1 MKVLQSWLAEYL
13 DLPAA
18 GLLETGV
25 SEQIAEHLT
34 SLGLAVEEMIGVG
47 HTVDGVITAKVL
59 RTESHVDAAK
69 VHRVFVDAGDGVERH
84 VWCGAFNMSVGDV
97 VPLATLGTEMPDGR
111 RIERRGILGIDSEGM
126 LCSASE
132 LGLGTDHSGI
142 MLLDPSTPLGV
153 PYGEALGVRPDVI
166 FDLDLTRNRPDCW
179 GYVGVAR
186 DLAARL
192 GVEFRPPRTARALP
206 ASDPARAGVSVE
218 IRDPERCGRFLAI
231 VISGITVG
239 PSAPWMAQRLTA
251 AGMRPINNVVD
262 VSNYVM
268 LELNQPNHA
277 YDLHHLGGSGFII
290 RTATE
295 GERLTTLD
303 GVERSVTP
311 ADLLICDAMN
321 TPVGIAGIMGGLDSE
336 ISDSTTSIALEM
348 AWFQAGPI
356 LASATR
362 LGLRSE
368 ASARFE
374 RGVDPWGIDLAVNR
388 FIDLLA
394 ETCPGLEVQ
403 SAVSDIHT
411 PILPAAQREVL
422 VRIDRVNGLL
432 GTALDID
439 MVRSLLVPIG
449 FACQIETAPSDST
462 GGVLSAKV
470 PSWRPDCEG
479 EVDLIEEVARHHGYH
494 RIAKA
499 VPLSPVHGHL
509 SVAQT
514 RRRHLR
520 QVLLGLGISEAMP
533 NPFLGP
539 ETAAAAGVTLPMMR
553 ITNPLV
559 SDESVLRTS
568 LRPGLLR
575 AIAFNESHRRDGA
588 HLYEIGHVY
597 PAGTS
602 ELPDETEML
611 CVVLAGSQ
619 APAAVALW
627 REVSAALGI
636 GARLD
641 HDNPP
646 SGMHRT
652 RSASLVAGKSR
663 IGAIGEI
670 DPAVTEASNISER
683 VAVLELDLSAV
694 LETAPTPAKWAPVS
708 RAPSSDLDLAF
719 VLAEEVPA
727 QRIDRAIRQGAGSMV
742 VSVTLFDVFRGGSLE
757 TGTRSLAYRVRL
769 QAPDRTLTEADI
781 SKRRAAIIAAVA
793 KAGGVLRS

>member
-1 MKVLQSWLAEYL
+1 MKLLQSWLVEYL
-13 DLPAA
+13 DLPEA
-18 GLLETGV
+18 GLFET
-25 SEQIAEHLT
+25 SASDQIAEHLT
-34 SLGLAVEEMIGVG
+34 SLGLAVEEMIIVG
-47 HTVDGVITAKVL
+47 HSVDGVITAKVL
-59 RTESHVDAAK
+59 RTESHPDAAK
-69 VHRVFVDAGDGVERH
+69 VHRVYVDAGDGVERH

-97 VPLATLGTEMPDGR
+97 VPLATLGTQMPDGR

-132 LGLGTDHSGI
+132 LGLGADHSGI

-153 PYGEALGVRPDVI
+153 PYGEALGIQPDVI

-186 DLAARL
+186 DLAPRL
-192 GVEFRPPRTARALP
+192 GVEFRPPGTARALP

-218 IRDPERCGRFLAI
+218 IRNPEHCGRFLAI
-231 VISGITVG
+231 VISGIRVG

-277 YDLHHLGGSGFII
+277 YDLQHLGGSGFII
-290 RTATE
+290 RTASE
-295 GERLTTLD
+295 GECLTTLD
-303 GVERSVTP
+303 GAERTVSP
-311 ADLLICDAMN
+311 KDLLICDATN
-321 TPVGIAGIMGGLDSE
+321 TPVGIAGIMGGVDSE
-336 ISDSTTSIALEM
+336 ISDTTTSIALEM
-348 AWFQAGPI
+348 AWFPGGPI
-356 LASATR
+356 LASSTR

-374 RGVDPWGIDLAVNR
+374 RGVDPHGIDLAVNR
-388 FIDLLA
+388 FVDLLA
-394 ETCPGLEVQ
+394 ETCADLDVQ
-403 SAVSDIHT
+403 AAVNDARTSELPSAE
-411 PILPAAQREVL
+411 REVS
-422 VRIDRVNGLL
+422 VRIDRVNGVL

-439 MVRSLLVPIG
+439 QVQSLLEPIG
-449 FACQIETAPSDST
+449 FSCQVESTSGDDS
-462 GGVLSAKV
+462 GGVIAVKV
-470 PSWRPDCEG
+470 PSWRPDCDG
-479 EVDLIEEVARHHGYH
+479 EVDLIEEVARHYGYH

-539 ETAAAAGVTLPMMR
+539 ETAAAAGVNLPMMR

-575 AIAFNESHRRDGA
+575 AIAFNESHRTDAA

-597 PAGTS
+597 PAGS
-602 ELPDETEML
+602 GELPDETEML
-611 CVVLAGSQ
+611 CVVLAGAQ

-627 REVSAALGI
+627 REVAAALGI

-641 HDNPP
+641 QDGL
-646 SGMHRT
+646 SGGMHPT
-652 RSASLVAGKSR
+652 RSAALLAGKLQ
-663 IGAIGEI
+663 IGFIGEV
-670 DPAVTEASNISER
+670 DPAVTEAFNISER
-683 VAVLELDLSAV
+683 VAILELNLSAV
-694 LETAPTPAKWAPVS
+694 LEVAPAPAKWSAVS

-727 QRIDRAIRQGAGSMV
+727 QRIDRAIRQGAGSLV

-769 QAPDRTLTEADI
+769 QAPDRTLTESDI
-781 SKRRAAIIAAVA
+781 SERREAIIAAVA